1 MTVLAYHRRIK
12 ERSFTLN
19 MYIDPFSK
27 RVRVDDLQGDS
38 EKGIQ
43 KAEEIASVNNAE
55 KLIVKSRRE
64 QMISLIENGFQIESI
79 VDKYF
84 KGSDCYFLCKY
95 YSVER
100 RNSSYLLKE
109 DEILRNIRLL
119 GKREEHLGR
128 IKPYTMKQIEKKDA
142 EKLAVLY
149 QSVFQVYPTP
159 LAEPDYIR
167 KTIEEG
173 TIYYAYY
180 LNDYFVSAASA
191 EVNSDYT
198 NAEITDCATLTEH
211 RKHGLMKWLIRE
223 LENELIRRGIFCAYS
238 LSRALSFG
246 MNGALY
252 QLSYRYRGR
261 LMNNCLIYNKL
272 ENMNVWVKDLSQY

>member
-1 MTVLAYHRRIK
+1 MTVPAYHRKIK

-38 EKGIQ
+38 EKGIK
-43 KAEEIASVNNAE
+43 KAEEIANVYNSE
-55 KLIVKSRRE
+55 KLIVKSRGE
-64 QMISLIENGFQIESI
+64 QMISLIEKGFQIEGV

-95 YSVER
+95 YSVDR
-100 RNSSYLLKE
+100 RNNSYLLKE
-109 DEILRNIRLL
+109 DEILRNVRLL
-119 GKREEHLGR
+119 GQREDDFGR
-128 IKPYTMKQIEKKDA
+128 IEPYTMKQIEKKDA
-142 EKLAVLY
+142 DKLAELY
-149 QSVFQVYPTP
+149 QEVFQVYPTP
-159 LAEPDYIR
+159 LTEPDYIR
-167 KTIEEG
+167 KTIKEG

-180 LNDYFVSAASA
+180 LNDQFVSAASA
-191 EVNSDYT
+191 EVNSYYM
-198 NAEITDCATLTEH
+198 NAEITDCATLTAH
-211 RKHGLMKWLIRE
+211 RKHGLMKWLITE
-223 LENELIRRGIFCAYS
+223 LENELLRRGVFCSYS

-252 QLSYRYRGR
+252 QLGYRYRGR

>member
-1 MTVLAYHRRIK
+1 MTVPAHQRRIK
-12 ERSFTLN
+12 ERSFSLN

-43 KAEEIASVNNAE
+43 RAEEIAQGYNSE
-55 KLIVKSRRE
+55 KLIVKTRRE
-64 QMISLIENGFQIESI
+64 QITSLIENGFQLEGII
-79 VDKYF
+79 DKYF
-84 KGSDCYFLCKY
+84 LGSDCYFLCKY

-100 RNSSYLLKE
+100 RNNSYLLKE
-109 DEILRNIRLL
+109 DEILKNIRLL
-119 GKREEHLGR
+119 ELREDSFQR
-128 IKPYTMKQIEKKDA
+128 IKPYTMKRIEKKDA
-142 EKLAVLY
+142 EKLAALY
-149 QSVFQVYPTP
+149 QKVFKVYPTP
-159 LAEPDYIR
+159 LAQPDYIR
-167 KTIEEG
+167 KTLEEG

-180 LNDYFVSAASA
+180 LDDHFVSAASA
-191 EVNSDYT
+191 EVNSYYM

-211 RKHGLMKWLIRE
+211 RKHGLMKWLIKE
-223 LENELIRRGIFCAYS
+223 LENELIRRGIFCTYS
-238 LSRALSFG
+238 LARALSFG

-252 QLSYRYRGR
+252 QLGYRYRGR